1 MSIDFRVRPPV
12 ESYRTAEFYTN
23 FQDVEQRSARFGTQ
37 ISQCAKTFSL
47 ESLLEEMDEADV
59 GQAVVPIRKGCGG
72 DNMDLVRLLERY
84 TDRFIGLA
92 GIAPLM
98 GVEAALEEIGRYVTD
113 GPCRGIALEPA
124 FDPERWHV
132 DDERVFPIYERCS
145 REGIPVAMT
154 FGGIFTPGLGYYAPL
169 ELDRVAAAFP
179 DMNIALCHGGWPYV
193 TEICQIAFNRRN
205 VYLAPDMYMIN
216 APGSR
221 DFIAAANG
229 ILYDRILFASAAPII
244 SIRDA
249 ARHYRNC
256 GIVPRSLPYVMEDN
270 AKRFLGL

>member
-12 ESYRTAEFYTN
+12 ESYRAAEFYTN

-37 ISQCAKTFSL
+37 ISQCARTFSL
-47 ESLLEEMDEADV
+47 ELLLEEMDEAGV
-59 GQAVVPIRKGCGG
+59 EQAVVPIRKGCGG
-72 DNMDLVRLLERY
+72 DNKDLVHLLERHPE
-84 TDRFIGLA
+84 RFIGLA

-98 GVEAALEEIGRYVTD
+98 GVEAALEEIGRYVID

-169 ELDRVAAAFP
+169 ELDRVAAFP

-249 ARHYRNC
+249 ARH
-256 GIVPRSLPYVMEDN
+256 
-270 AKRFLGL
+270 

>member
-1 MSIDFRVRPPV
+1 M
-12 ESYRTAEFYTN
+12 
-23 FQDVEQRSARFGTQ
+23 
-37 ISQCAKTFSL
+37 
-47 ESLLEEMDEADV
+47 
-59 GQAVVPIRKGCGG
+59 
-72 DNMDLVRLLERY
+72 
-84 TDRFIGLA
+84 
-92 GIAPLM
+92 
-98 GVEAALEEIGRYVTD
+98 
-113 GPCRGIALEPA
+113 
-124 FDPERWHV
+124 

-256 GIVPRSLPYVMEDN
+256 GIDPRFLPYVMEEN